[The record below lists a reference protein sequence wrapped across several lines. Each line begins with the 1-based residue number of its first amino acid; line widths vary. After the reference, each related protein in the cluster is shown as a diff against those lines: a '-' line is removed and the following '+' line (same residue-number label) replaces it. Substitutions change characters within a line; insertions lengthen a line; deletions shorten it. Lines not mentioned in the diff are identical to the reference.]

1 MAVPCDMDVA
11 VSPPN
16 DIKLSGERSE
26 PAAMKGYVP
35 PSLGDARPGK
45 LAYEVVDGIPKWRE
59 A

>member
-1 MAVPCDMDVA
+1 MDVA